1 MRIGIDARI
10 LSKRMSGIGRYTY
23 SLVDN
28 ISKFDQ
34 VNEYILFSH
43 KKLNY
48 KNNYVKTVISGISWL
63 PGKLYSPIWL
73 NFVLP
78 SLLKKY
84 NINILYCP
92 NQLIPLKKLKCI
104 SIIVIPDV
112 FYLFENKYHSWF
124 YRLYLKTQLPQSIR
138 KCDKIITI
146 SKNSKSDLLKH
157 YKIQADKITVI
168 PLNAEEKFHPLR
180 LSHEE
185 KQLKR
190 KQLNLPDLYVLYVG
204 VIENRKNI
212 LGILKIADIV
222 FNTHPEVKTVLI
234 GRSGY
239 GFKNLLP
246 EIQKRKDHVIYLNY
260 IEDNL
265 INLYYNLAFVFLFPS
280 FYEGFGLPPLEA
292 MQCGLPTLCSNT
304 SSLKEVVGE
313 DGITFLPDEHELFAN
328 EILRLFRNPV
338 YYHEKSQYSLCQS
351 KNFSLEYSINKLVQ
365 EFNKFK

>member
-1 MRIGIDARI
+1 MKIGIDARI
-10 LSKRMSGIGRYTY
+10 LSKKMSGIGRYTY
-23 SLVDN
+23 SFIDN

-34 VNEYILFSH
+34 ENEYILFSH

-48 KNNYVKTVISGISWL
+48 QNNYIKTVISGISWL
-63 PGKLYSPIWL
+63 PEKIYSPIWL

-84 NINILYCP
+84 NIDILYCP
-92 NQLIPLKKLKCI
+92 NQLLPLKKLKCN

-112 FYLFENKYHSWF
+112 FYLSDNIYHSWF
-124 YRLYLKTQLPQSIR
+124 YRFYLKAQLPQSIR
-138 KCDKIITI
+138 NCDKIITI
-146 SKNSKSDLLKH
+146 SKYSKSELLKH
-157 YKIQADKITVI
+157 YKIHADKITVI
-168 PLNAEEKFHPLR
+168 PLNAEEKFHPLC

-190 KQLNLPDLYVLYVG
+190 KQLNLPDVFVLYVG

-222 FNTHPEVKTVLI
+222 FNKHPEVKTVLI
-234 GRSGY
+234 GRAGY

-304 SSLKEVVGE
+304 SSLKEVIGE
-313 DGITFLPDEHELFAN
+313 DGIAFLPDEHESFAS
-328 EILRLFRNPV
+328 EIFRLFKNPD
-338 YYHEKSQYSLCQS
+338 YFNEQSQYSLAQS
-351 KNFSLEYSINKLVQ
+351 KNFSLECSMNILVR
-365 EFNKFK
+365 EFNKFN